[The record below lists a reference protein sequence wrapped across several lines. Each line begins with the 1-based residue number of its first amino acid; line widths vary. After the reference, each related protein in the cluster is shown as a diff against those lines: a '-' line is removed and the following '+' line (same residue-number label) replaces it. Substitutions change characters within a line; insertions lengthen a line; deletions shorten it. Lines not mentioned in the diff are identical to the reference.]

1 MLIILDGLDEV
12 GEARS
17 DMNLAIQEFCEED
30 VQRNQPNR
38 VIVTCREHSYQAR
51 DLRAVIPNEVRVE
64 AFSSEHMR
72 TFLSGWPRYNDRSPL
87 RLYGLLQNDAQIR
100 NICRNPLLLT
110 ILTGLYLDQKEFL
123 LPSTRDLFYFE
134 ALKELMIH
142 RPARRN
148 IQQESSRP
156 SSQAVQSTRDAH
168 RDVQEEQVLKRGPHE
183 FRTNQEMLRKGHTG

>member
-183 FRTNQEMLRKGHTG
+183 F

>member
-87 RLYGLLQNDAQIR
+87 RLYGLL
-100 NICRNPLLLT
+100 
-110 ILTGLYLDQKEFL
+110 
-123 LPSTRDLFYFE
+123 
-134 ALKELMIH
+134 
-142 RPARRN
+142 
-148 IQQESSRP
+148 
-156 SSQAVQSTRDAH
+156 
-168 RDVQEEQVLKRGPHE
+168 
-183 FRTNQEMLRKGHTG
+183 